1 MGDQQTANRRQGY
14 SDMPAELDS
23 LGMNEKYNGLTQFI
37 CECETPMTIAINGDW
52 GSGKSSEIGRAHV

>member
-37 CECETPMTIAINGDW
+37 CE
-52 GSGKSSEIGRAHV
+52 